1 MALPRQYR
9 LRSPRSFS
17 KVYRHGKRAAKRCL
31 AIKALKNP
39 LPDEETL
46 SNGSS
51 SGLRF
56 GVSISR
62 KVHKRAVVRN
72 RIKRQ
77 IHAAL
82 GLLLPRVSGD
92 WWIVIN
98 VRTTATACEYNE
110 FLRELEKLLIEL
122 EVLHGN

>member
-1 MALPRQYR
+1 MA
-9 LRSPRSFS
+9 
-17 KVYRHGKRAAKRCL
+17 V
-31 AIKALKNP
+31 KALQQQI
-39 LPDEETL
+39 PDAPSVLEG
-46 SNGSS
+46 GS
-51 SGLRF
+51 GICF

-82 GLLLPRVSGD
+82 RTLIPKADGA
-92 WWIVIN
+92 WWVVIN
-98 VRTTATACEYNE
+98 VRPTATSCEYYD
-110 FLRELEKLLIEL
+110 FLQELEKLLMEL

>member
-17 KVYRHGKRAAKRCL
+17 KVYRHGKRAAKRYL

-39 LPDEETL
+39 SPDESL
-46 SNGSS
+46 SSGPS

-82 GLLLPRVSGD
+82 GRLLPRVSGD

>member
-1 MALPRQYR
+1 MALPSQHR

-17 KVYRHGKRAAKRCL
+17 KVYHQGRRLGSQYL

-39 LPDEETL
+39 VPDDRSPKDL
-46 SNGSS
+46 S
-51 SGLRF
+51 SGICF

-72 RIKRQ
+72 RLKRQ

-82 GLLLPRVSGD
+82 STLLPRATGA
-92 WWIVIN
+92 WWVVIN
-98 VRTTATACEYNE
+98 VRTTAIDCKYYD
-110 FLRELEKLLIEL
+110 FLRELESLLTAL
-122 EVLHGN
+122 EVLDGN

>member
-9 LRSPRSFS
+9 LRSPRLFS
-17 KVYRHGKRAAKRCL
+17 KVYRQGRRASSHHL
-31 AIKALKNP
+31 AVKALKNQTP
-39 LPDEETL
+39 GITS
-46 SNGSS
+46 SNGCPP
-51 SGLRF
+51 GVCF

-82 GLLLPRVSGD
+82 QTLLPNADGA
-92 WWIVIN
+92 WWVVIN
-98 VRTTATACEYNE
+98 VRPSATACEYYE
-110 FLRELEKLLIEL
+110 FLQELEKLLVEL
-122 EVLHGN
+122 EVLHGH

>member
-1 MALPRQYR
+1 MALPRQHR

-17 KVYRHGKRAAKRCL
+17 KVYRHGRRATRHCL

-39 LPDEETL
+39 LPDEVEPV
-46 SNGSS
+46 S
-51 SGLRF
+51 SGICF

-82 GLLLPRVSGD
+82 RGLLSRMDGA

-110 FLRELEKLLIEL
+110 FLQELESLLIEL
-122 EVLHGN
+122 EVLSGS

>member
-1 MALPRQYR
+1 M
-9 LRSPRSFS
+9 RSPRLFS
-17 KVYRHGKRAAKRCL
+17 KVYRYGRRASKHCL
-31 AIKALKNP
+31 AVKALENMS
-39 LPDEETL
+39 PDESL
-46 SNGSS
+46 HSGSS
-51 SGLRF
+51 SGVCF

-82 GLLLPRVSGD
+82 RTLMPRVSGS

-98 VRTTATACEYNE
+98 VRPVAATCEYSE
-110 FLRELEKLLIEL
+110 FLQELEKLLIEL
-122 EVLHGN
+122 EVLHGH

>member
-1 MALPRQYR
+1 MALPRQHR

-17 KVYRHGKRAAKRCL
+17 KVYKQGRRVSSRYL
-31 AIKALKNP
+31 AVKALKNP
-39 LPDEETL
+39 APDDGSL
-46 SNGSS
+46 DKSS
-51 SGLRF
+51 SGVYF

-82 GLLLPRVSGD
+82 RILLPRTVGT
-92 WWIVIN
+92 WWVVIN
-98 VRTTATACEYNE
+98 VRTSATACEYYE
-110 FLRELEKLLIEL
+110 FLRELESLLLEL

>member
-1 MALPRQYR
+1 MALPKQHR

-17 KVYRHGKRAAKRCL
+17 KVYRHGRRASSQHL
-31 AIKALKNP
+31 AVKALQNP
-39 LPDEETL
+39 APGDNS
-46 SNGSS
+46 SNGYS
-51 SGLRF
+51 SGVCF

-82 GLLLPRVSGD
+82 SALLSKAEGG
-92 WWIVIN
+92 WWVVIN
-98 VRTTATACEYNE
+98 VRPTAIACEYYE
-110 FLRELEKLLIEL
+110 FLQELEKLLVEL